1 MENNAVIS
9 IRTNQ
14 ELDGEQET
22 IALDTVGKYAIRNN
36 KIYII
41 YDESDMTGFE
51 DTTTTI
57 KVSDGNVSVRRSGRY
72 TSKMNYL
79 TGEKSLCLIN
89 TPYGQVGDAITTENI
104 NFDFGDNGGTL
115 NMNYLLDADNQNFIK
130 NNMTVTVR
138 TDSVTESKSEI
149 N

>member
-41 YDESDMTGFE
+41 YDESDMNRDFE
-51 DTTTTI
+51 DTTTTN
-57 KVSDGNVSVRRSGRY
+57 K
-72 TSKMNYL
+72 
-79 TGEKSLCLIN
+79 KS
-89 TPYGQVGDAITTENI
+89 A
-104 NFDFGDNGGTL
+104 
-115 NMNYLLDADNQNFIK
+115 
-130 NNMTVTVR
+130 TVT
-138 TDSVTESKSEI
+138 
-149 N
+149 

>member
-89 TPYGQVGDAITTENI
+89 TPYGQVGAN
-104 NFDFGDNGGTL
+104 
-115 NMNYLLDADNQNFIK
+115 NYRKYKF
-130 NNMTVTVR
+130 
-138 TDSVTESKSEI
+138 
-149 N
+149 

>member
-72 TSKMNYL
+72 TSK
-79 TGEKSLCLIN
+79 
-89 TPYGQVGDAITTENI
+89 
-104 NFDFGDNGGTL
+104 
-115 NMNYLLDADNQNFIK
+115 
-130 NNMTVTVR
+130 
-138 TDSVTESKSEI
+138 
-149 N
+149 

>member
-1 MENNAVIS
+1 MLS
-9 IRTNQ
+9 IQ
-14 ELDGEQET
+14 SASMLSE
-22 IALDTVGKYAIRNN
+22 NN

-79 TGEKSLCLIN
+79 TGEKKSLSDKYAVWTSRRRN
-89 TPYGQVGDAITTENI
+89 
-104 NFDFGDNGGTL
+104 
-115 NMNYLLDADNQNFIK
+115 NYRKYKF
-130 NNMTVTVR
+130 
-138 TDSVTESKSEI
+138 
-149 N
+149 

>member
-57 KVSDGNVSVRRSGRY
+57 KVSDGNELSFRRRQPKFY
-72 TSKMNYL
+72 K
-79 TGEKSLCLIN
+79 E
-89 TPYGQVGDAITTENI
+89 
-104 NFDFGDNGGTL
+104 
-115 NMNYLLDADNQNFIK
+115 
-130 NNMTVTVR
+130 
-138 TDSVTESKSEI
+138 
-149 N
+149 